1 VVCVLNAR
9 WRVVDEPQQWILQR
23 RQGQLP
29 DGDPR
34 WRDQLYLTF
43 CRSLRLFIAERALE
57 LRAAGEDIARHRVT
71 SDCANL
77 QSNGTDDPTT
87 LGLDEQA
94 VWHAMRE
101 TQILAGAQGN

>member
-1 VVCVLNAR
+1 MQVHVDQAVSHRVEAMIDAGKRAR
-9 WRVVDEPQQWILQR
+9 
-23 RQGQLP
+23 
-29 DGDPR
+29 
-34 WRDQLYLTF
+34 
-43 CRSLRLFIAERALE
+43 E
-57 LRAAGEDIARHRVT
+57 LRAAGEEIARHRVT